1 MEQRK
6 GTLCYFSGISQ
17 LTINLCILGLCILL
31 YKHWNIRKEKW
42 FYFNESSF
50 TRDPPNDTTNNNTID
65 QCTALSCE
73 QTPHYIVSYTR
84 PETFCYI
91 K

>member
-1 MEQRK
+1 MEQSK
-6 GTLCYFSGISQ
+6 GTQ

-31 YKHWNIRKEKW
+31 YKHIRKEKW